1 MSIKKA
7 KIWKFFSSIKLA
19 IWLLSI
25 ITVLSLI
32 GTFIPQNEES
42 AFYLERYGNTGF
54 KFLAKTGLIDV
65 YASWWFI
72 LSLILFS
79 LNLLVCFLNRIS
91 LKARSLG
98 SIISHLSILVI
109 LLGALIGMFYGQKGF
124 IKISNGEELNSF
136 TSRNGQQINLGY
148 YIRLNQFIYNESIDP
163 KEKLLVYPA
172 QKEGVCNLHD
182 SAGHNDTQVIIAV
195 LPTEIGVES
204 QVSDTGY
211 KVKVLSYLPDFVMD
225 RTTKTA
231 VTRSAVPN
239 NPAIQIE
246 VKDRNGQTKTSW
258 VFARF
263 PDMHQEIGADFK
275 FVYNWVGRRP
285 KDFISKVSILEDGK
299 EVMNRDIRVNEPL
312 SFGGYT
318 FFQSSYD
325 NEGLSWSGLQV
336 VKDPGVAVVYSG
348 FILLILGLAI
358 IFYVNPLIKTQK

>member
-1 MSIKKA
+1 MSIKQA

-42 AFYLERYGNTGF
+42 AFYLERYGNAGF

-72 LSLILFS
+72 LSLISFS

-91 LKARSLG
+91 LKSRSLG

-124 IKISNGEELNSF
+124 IKISSGEELNSF
-136 TSRNGQQINLGY
+136 TARSGQQVNLGY
-148 YIRLNQFIYNESIDP
+148 SIRLNQFIYKESIDP

-182 SAGHNDTQVIIAV
+182 SVGNKDSLEVIAAI
-195 LPTEIGVES
+195 PTEIGIES
-204 QVSDTGY
+204 QVADTGY

-225 RTTKTA
+225 TTTKTA

-239 NPAIQIE
+239 NPAIQVE
-246 VKDRNGQTKTSW
+246 VSDKNGKVRTSW

-263 PDMHQEIGADFK
+263 PDMHQETGADFK

-285 KDFISKVSILEDGK
+285 KDFISKVTILKDGK
-299 EVMNRDIRVNEPL
+299 EVISRDIRVNEPL

-318 FFQSSYD
+318 FFQASYD

-336 VKDPGVAVVYSG
+336 VKDPGIAVVYSG
-348 FILLILGLAI
+348 FILLIAGLMI
-358 IFYVNPLIKTQK
+358 IFYINPIIQRR